1 MSPDLDQVNIRKVK
15 QLLSDK
21 DQPIAIVTHTN
32 PDGDALGSS
41 LGLYGFLLLSGFS
54 NLRVIT
60 PNGYPSF
67 LRWLPW
73 QEEIIIADQN
83 TEVATAAF
91 LGASVIFCL
100 DFNGLN
106 RVNGLEEPLRQ
117 SKATKILIDHH
128 PQPAPDFDIMFSD
141 TRVSSTAE
149 LIYDFIVALGGEKV
163 LDKRIAECL
172 YAGIVTDTGSFS
184 YACNEPKTYEITARL
199 IALGVDGER
208 LHRLIYSTYSA
219 DRMRLLG
226 YCLSERLQVLPEQG
240 AAYISLSAGDLEQFN
255 HQEGDTE
262 GVVNYAMSIENIN
275 LAALFIEKE
284 DHVKISL
291 RSSGPVDVNLLAR
304 NHFNGGGHRNAA
316 GGKSFESLEETT
328 MRFESLLRN
337 GQVK

>member
-1 MSPDLDQVNIRKVK
+1 MDPANIRKVK

-41 LGLYGFLLLSGFS
+41 LGMYGFLLLSGYS
-54 NLRVIT
+54 SLRVIT
-60 PNGYPSF
+60 PNNYPSF

-73 QEEIIIADQN
+73 QEQIIIADQN
-83 TEVATAAF
+83 TEAATEA
-91 LGASVIFCL
+91 LLSASVIFCL
-100 DFNGLN
+100 DFNGLS
-106 RVNGLEEPLRQ
+106 RVNGLEETLRRA
-117 SKATKILIDHH
+117 KGKKILIDHH
-128 PQPAPDFDIMFSD
+128 PQPAPDFDIIFSD
-141 TRVSSTAE
+141 TRVSSSAE
-149 LIYDFIVALGGEKV
+149 MVYDFIVALGGENII
-163 LDKRIAECL
+163 DKSIAECL

-199 IALGVDGER
+199 IALGVDGEH

-226 YCLSERLQVLPEQG
+226 YCLSERLVVLADQG
-240 AAYISLSAGDLEQFN
+240 AAYISLSLGDLERFN

-275 LAALFIEKE
+275 LAALFIERE
-284 DHVKISL
+284 HHVKISL
-291 RSSGPVDVNLLAR
+291 RSAGEVDVNLLAR

-316 GGKSFESLEETT
+316 GGKSFDSLEETT
-328 MRFESLLRN
+328 TRFESLLRN
-337 GQVK
+337 RQV